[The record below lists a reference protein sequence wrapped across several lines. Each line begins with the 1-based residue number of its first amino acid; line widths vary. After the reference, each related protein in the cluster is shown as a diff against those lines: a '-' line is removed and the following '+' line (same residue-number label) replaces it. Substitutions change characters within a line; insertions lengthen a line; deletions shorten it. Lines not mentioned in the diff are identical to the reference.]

1 MWRMQIL
8 RNLGAAL
15 GIGSVLVSA
24 SCGSNTNSSSSEPP
38 PTTGTTAPSWT
49 RGVPKAQQLDVVVLA
64 SAGSPYNEVKVK
76 NSLSSMAARLEQIG
90 VTIAVNPDIKVA
102 QLSETQVD
110 QLKRAGPDSS
120 ALGSKVDSLVD
131 EVPNTKGLTAAAQN
145 DGRTVY
151 IMVLARTPTGVPNEG
166 CNGAQTPQSS
176 PRPTLALVYL
186 GAPHCLKPSDY
197 GNGPDAES
205 FSKGERYGARAVL
218 ARLGLQELQSK
229 VDK

>member
-1 MWRMQIL
+1 MWRMRIL

-24 SCGSNTNSSSSEPP
+24 SCGSNTNSFSSEPP

-49 RGVPKAQQLDVVVLA
+49 RGVPKAQQLDVVVLE

-102 QLSETQVD
+102 QLSEAQVD
-110 QLKRAGPDSS
+110 QLKRTGPDSS
-120 ALGSKVDSLVD
+120 ALGPKTGALL
-131 EVPNTKGLTAAAQN
+131 EELPNTKGLTVAAQN

-151 IMVLARTPTGVPNEG
+151 IMVLVRTAMGTLNDG
-166 CNGAQTPQSS
+166 CTAAQTPQSG
-176 PRPTLALVYL
+176 PRPTAAAVFL
-186 GAPHCLKPSDY
+186 GAPHCFKPNDY
-197 GNGPDAES
+197 GIGPGPESVSKAER
-205 FSKGERYGARAVL
+205 FGAKALL
-218 ARLGLQELQSK
+218 ARLGRPELQPK
-229 VDK
+229 VDM